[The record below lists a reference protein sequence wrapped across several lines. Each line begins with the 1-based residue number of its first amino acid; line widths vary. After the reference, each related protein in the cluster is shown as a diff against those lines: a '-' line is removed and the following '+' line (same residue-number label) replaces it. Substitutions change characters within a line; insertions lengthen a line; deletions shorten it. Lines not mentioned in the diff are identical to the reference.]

1 MRHQGSEGI
10 GSWLSAADPSVPGT
24 HTRWSGPS
32 SDVGTLFVTRRK
44 LSAPAMRK
52 ETVVGTTQERR
63 HWPGHSRDNADWE
76 DRSRGAGQPETREVT
91 GFPATYV
98 RRKTPCSAK
107 GIGWHQAKTAERH
120 QL

>member
-52 ETVVGTTQERR
+52 ETVVGTIQERR

-76 DRSRGAGQPETREVT
+76 DSPEEQGSLRQGKLRGSRQRM
-91 GFPATYV
+91 
-98 RRKTPCSAK
+98 
-107 GIGWHQAKTAERH
+107 
-120 QL
+120 